1 MPFSAAETALDVVCQ
16 RLHQI
21 RALCRADVLKI
32 VAYRLYES
40 RDQKTYRIFEHRPV
54 AVTVR
59 VFLQYLVFEHSFQL
73 ATEVG
78 MKVVLKKIDIKIEIF
93 LKKIENVFEKRLG
106 IRQYRR
112 EVEFV
117 EYAGYVGDNVVV
129 YLFDNVRRIV
139 IMQIKCAAADICE
152 GADLLYRQFVDG
164 NGIQELYGSSD
175 YRSLSLSYS
184 SVLGHKMR
192 LLVKNSTN
200 RVVVYRNDQISRNYP
215 RKNHAARSDL
225 FYNKYRL
232 KIYSCLLFDTY
243 LGGNMIHI
251 VTDATTDF
259 PKQFY
264 EKDFTVLPMGYMLDD
279 EDFDGETKTIT
290 AKEFYDYMRAG
301 RKTNTRMVDEATILK
316 YVEPLLKE
324 GKDVLYVVFSSGL
337 SGTYDNAVRVFKEL
351 HEKYPACKLAAVDS
365 YNASMGEGL
374 LVWYTLK
381 KRAEGA
387 DFEELCKYVEDTQAH
402 LRRRNSHRDR

>member
-1 MPFSAAETALDVVCQ
+1 MSNKPLFICVKTY
-16 RLHQI
+16 
-21 RALCRADVLKI
+21 ALCAI
-32 VAYRLYES
+32 
-40 RDQKTYRIFEHRPV
+40 
-54 AVTVR
+54 
-59 VFLQYLVFEHSFQL
+59 
-73 ATEVG
+73 
-78 MKVVLKKIDIKIEIF
+78 
-93 LKKIENVFEKRLG
+93 
-106 IRQYRR
+106 
-112 EVEFV
+112 
-117 EYAGYVGDNVVV
+117 
-129 YLFDNVRRIV
+129 
-139 IMQIKCAAADICE
+139 
-152 GADLLYRQFVDG
+152 
-164 NGIQELYGSSD
+164 
-175 YRSLSLSYS
+175 
-184 SVLGHKMR
+184 
-192 LLVKNSTN
+192 
-200 RVVVYRNDQISRNYP
+200 
-215 RKNHAARSDL
+215 L
-225 FYNKYRL
+225 FYNYYRL
-232 KIYSCLLFDTY
+232 KIYTCLLFDTY

-279 EDFDGETKTIT
+279 EDFDGENKTIT

-387 DFEELCKYVEDTQAH
+387 SFEELCKYVEETQTHLCSYFTVDDLKHLARLGRVTKTAAFIGSLANIKPVLFVNSKGKLIPIAKVVSRKKSLKALVDKMEEKMLPVSEQKKIFIGHGDCYDDAVFVKNEIEKRFGLDCIVIDYIGPVIGAHAGAGVVALFFLGTDKFEKNDT
-402 LRRRNSHRDR
+402 SED

>member
-1 MPFSAAETALDVVCQ
+1 MSNKTLF
-16 RLHQI
+16 I
-21 RALCRADVLKI
+21 RV
-32 VAYRLYES
+32 
-40 RDQKTYRIFEHRPV
+40 KTYALY
-54 AVTVR
+54 AV
-59 VFLQYLVFEHSFQL
+59 
-73 ATEVG
+73 
-78 MKVVLKKIDIKIEIF
+78 
-93 LKKIENVFEKRLG
+93 
-106 IRQYRR
+106 
-112 EVEFV
+112 
-117 EYAGYVGDNVVV
+117 
-129 YLFDNVRRIV
+129 
-139 IMQIKCAAADICE
+139 
-152 GADLLYRQFVDG
+152 
-164 NGIQELYGSSD
+164 
-175 YRSLSLSYS
+175 
-184 SVLGHKMR
+184 
-192 LLVKNSTN
+192 
-200 RVVVYRNDQISRNYP
+200 
-215 RKNHAARSDL
+215 L
-225 FYNKYRL
+225 FYNYYRL

-387 DFEELCKYVEDTQAH
+387 SFEELCKYVEDTQAH
-402 LRRRNSHRDR
+402 LCSYFTVDDLKHLARLGRVTKTAAFIGSLANIKPVLFVNSKGKLIPIAKVVSRKKSLKALVDKMEEKMLPVSEQKKIFIGHGDCYDDAVFVKNEIEKRFGLDCVVIDYIGPVIGAHAGAGVVALFFLGTDKFEKNDTSED

>member
-1 MPFSAAETALDVVCQ
+1 
-16 RLHQI
+16 
-21 RALCRADVLKI
+21 
-32 VAYRLYES
+32 
-40 RDQKTYRIFEHRPV
+40 
-54 AVTVR
+54 
-59 VFLQYLVFEHSFQL
+59 
-73 ATEVG
+73 
-78 MKVVLKKIDIKIEIF
+78 
-93 LKKIENVFEKRLG
+93 
-106 IRQYRR
+106 
-112 EVEFV
+112 
-117 EYAGYVGDNVVV
+117 
-129 YLFDNVRRIV
+129 
-139 IMQIKCAAADICE
+139 
-152 GADLLYRQFVDG
+152 
-164 NGIQELYGSSD
+164 
-175 YRSLSLSYS
+175 
-184 SVLGHKMR
+184 
-192 LLVKNSTN
+192 
-200 RVVVYRNDQISRNYP
+200 
-215 RKNHAARSDL
+215 
-225 FYNKYRL
+225 
-232 KIYSCLLFDTY
+232 
-243 LGGNMIHI
+243 MIHI

-387 DFEELCKYVEDTQAH
+387 SFEELCKYVEDTQAH
-402 LRRRNSHRDR
+402 LCSYFTVDDLKHLARLGRVTKTAAFIGSLANIKPVLFVNSKGKLIPIAKVVSRKKSLKALVDKMEEKMLPVSEQRSVCQERNRKTFRTRLRCDRLHRSRYRSSRRSRRRCVVLPRHRQIREERHFRRLKSKDLPPKCYVSGAFCIF